1 MAKKRTSPLDTD
13 AAQPIDL
20 ASVNQ
25 AIDQWLAD
33 RDRIVNEELPKL
45 ASAVQSIRDL
55 ANVANR
61 LVDLIGQ
68 ILPLVAK
75 PSAPVASG
83 DLTNLQAKLAQVR
96 EMVCALTGRC

>member
-1 MAKKRTSPLDTD
+1 MTKKRTNPLDTD

-25 AIDQWLAD
+25 AIDQWRAD

-45 ASAVQSIRDL
+45 ASAVQSVRDL
-55 ANVANR
+55 ANVADS
-61 LVDLIGQ
+61 LVNLIGQ
-68 ILPLVAK
+68 ILPLVAR

-83 DLTNLQAKLAQVR
+83 DLTNLQSGLSRIR
-96 EMVCALTGRC
+96 EMVCTLLGRC